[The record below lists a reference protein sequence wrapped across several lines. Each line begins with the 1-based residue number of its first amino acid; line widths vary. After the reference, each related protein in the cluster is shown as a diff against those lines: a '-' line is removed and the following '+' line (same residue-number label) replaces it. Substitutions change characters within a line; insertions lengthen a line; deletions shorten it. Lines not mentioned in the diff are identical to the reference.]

1 MDQREHG
8 QNKENSHHYDLHG
21 MPASV
26 KNYDFD
32 YTSGKTKWQS
42 DVADEQGKRLIAYAS
57 ISEN

>member
-1 MDQREHG
+1 
-8 QNKENSHHYDLHG
+8 